1 MNTDSLENKD
11 PMERPTKEQIRDLPI
26 YNGISLDNIIVVT
39 NKADSISAIAELR
52 THSCLGFD
60 TESKPCFIK
69 GEVSDGPHLIQ
80 LATKSKVF
88 LFPTKFYENVTAIAE
103 ILSDPTIRKVGFG
116 LKEDKKIL
124 FRKFGIKLVNTEEL
138 SSKVMRFTQIKQRVG
153 ARVAVAIFFNQ
164 RLSKSAQQ
172 SNWSIFPLHD
182 HQKKYAANDA
192 HTALLIELEIEL
204 EIERQ
209 SH

>member
-1 MNTDSLENKD
+1 MQ
-11 PMERPTKEQIRDLPI
+11 RPTKEQIRDLPL
-26 YNGISLDNIIVVT
+26 YDGIALENIIVIT
-39 NKADSISAIAELR
+39 NKADAISAIAELK

-80 LATKSKVF
+80 IATQSKVF
-88 LFPTKFYENVTAIAE
+88 LFPTQFYEHFTDIAQ
-103 ILSDPTIRKVGFG
+103 ILSDPMIKKVGFG
-116 LKEDKKIL
+116 LKDDRKIL
-124 FRKFGIKLVNTEEL
+124 LRKFGITLVNTEEL
-138 SSKVMRFTQIKQRVG
+138 ALKVMRFAHVKQRVG
-153 ARVAVAIFFNQ
+153 ARVAVAMLFKQ

-192 HTALLIELEIEL
+192 HSALLIEL

>member
-1 MNTDSLENKD
+1 MK
-11 PMERPTKEQIRDLPI
+11 RPTKEQIRDLPI
-26 YNGISLDNIIVVT
+26 YEGISLENIIVVI
-39 NKADSISAIAELR
+39 NKADAISAIAELR
-52 THSCLGFD
+52 THFCLGFD

-80 LATKSKVF
+80 IATKSKVF
-88 LFPTKFYENVTAIAE
+88 LFPTKFYEHFTAIAD
-103 ILSDPTIRKVGFG
+103 ILSDPTIKKVGFG
-116 LKEDKKIL
+116 LKEDKKSL

-138 SSKVMRFTQIKQRVG
+138 SATVMRFMQVKQRVG
-153 ARVAVAIFFNQ
+153 ARVAVAMFFER

-172 SNWSIFPLHD
+172 SNWSIFPLHE

-192 HTALLIELEIEL
+192 HTSLLIELEIERL
-204 EIERQ
+204 